1 MDIPDTAFWCV
12 PRASIWVA
20 TRNPGTVTA
29 ELFGN
34 GIGPW
39 MNADNW
45 LEEHKDELL
54 PHYQGQ
60 FRANAPE
67 LARSP
72 LDLASDEIIRAIR
85 NDRLTLY
92 DGDGDQIPET
102 MLSRFLHVFE
112 IRDWIEEERLYLQAK
127 AVVTLWPVPER
138 TLSDREQAARD
149 FLKGWQVKTHTKDP
163 YRGAWRAA
171 VNHVAATCCVHCG
184 NPYEA
189 AKDSTGKFI
198 TEEIEFLRKSSSK
211 AA

>member
-92 DGDGDQIPET
+92 DGDGDQIPEA
-102 MLSRFLHVFE
+102 M
-112 IRDWIEEERLYLQAK
+112 
-127 AVVTLWPVPER
+127 
-138 TLSDREQAARD
+138 
-149 FLKGWQVKTHTKDP
+149 
-163 YRGAWRAA
+163 
-171 VNHVAATCCVHCG
+171 
-184 NPYEA
+184 
-189 AKDSTGKFI
+189 
-198 TEEIEFLRKSSSK
+198 
-211 AA
+211 